1 MRRVIAFTS
10 ATALGAIVTV
20 IVPLSPMVGAPFMN

>member
-10 ATALGAIVTV
+10 ATALGAILTV
-20 IVPLSPMVGAPFMN
+20 IVPLSPFVGAEFMN